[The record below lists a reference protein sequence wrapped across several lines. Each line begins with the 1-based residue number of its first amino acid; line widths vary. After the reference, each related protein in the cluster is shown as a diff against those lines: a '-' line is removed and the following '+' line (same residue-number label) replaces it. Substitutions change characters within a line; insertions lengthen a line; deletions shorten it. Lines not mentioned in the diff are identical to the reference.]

1 MISLFILIFGQY
13 VEPPTEVVP
22 GVHIYYAG
30 SITIVKPPCRPTVR
44 QFGVFVG
51 CMTGPTNSNDPCVS
65 GRWRPVYM
73 VAPTDPVPGCE
84 DAQWD
89 QIRLLTWT
97 CKVWD
102 RDADGDV
109 DMLDFRLLQL
119 RRTG

>member
-1 MISLFILIFGQY
+1 MISLLILILGQY
-13 VEPPTEVVP
+13 YIPPVEGTPSVIIQHADHV
-22 GVHIYYAG
+22 
-30 SITIVKPPCRPTVR
+30 TIVKPPCRPTLPR
-44 QFGVFVG
+44 MGVFVG

-65 GRWRPVYM
+65 ARWRPVYM

-84 DAQWD
+84 DALWD

-109 DMLDFRLLQL
+109 DMLDFRLL
-119 RRTG
+119 